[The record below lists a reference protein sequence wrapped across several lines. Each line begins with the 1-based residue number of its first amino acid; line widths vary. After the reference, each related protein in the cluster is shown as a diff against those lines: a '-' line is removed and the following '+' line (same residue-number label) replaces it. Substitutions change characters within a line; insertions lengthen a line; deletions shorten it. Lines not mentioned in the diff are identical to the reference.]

1 MDDKEK
7 KVMDSIE
14 KLSQSLDIKINKK
27 KNLPTFKTKEVV
39 CLLLFTALIGL
50 AMGGIVTY
58 NVVLKGEKVDDELQ
72 EFITNYDYIVDN
84 YYGDVD
90 KTKLVEK
97 LSNEKGKKISPFVA
111 LRELRKT
118 ITNFVV
124 SGCMEE

>member
-58 NVVLKGEKVDDELQ
+58 NVVLKGEKVD
-72 EFITNYDYIVDN
+72 Y
-84 YYGDVD
+84 
-90 KTKLVEK
+90 
-97 LSNEKGKKISPFVA
+97 
-111 LRELRKT
+111 
-118 ITNFVV
+118 
-124 SGCMEE
+124 